1 MTKRRPL
8 DNSAGGFLLKRQQMK
23 KTSRALAVILALSL
37 TLCGCGK
44 DESLPQSA
52 AENSASTTSS
62 QEAAGESSAPQTAS
76 ATESSA
82 EPQQETDKPAS
93 AEFKVHLV
101 HTSIWQENGLT
112 NGGCEVTIYNTS
124 STDVDGWTLTATI
137 PINTEITSSWNGNI
151 TIDSKNFTATN
162 ADYNSVIPAGG
173 SVSFGFNYASPID
186 FFMRNPVVNNID
198 AKMGKPNAEASD
210 NEEQTTPAPEATS
223 TTSTTT
229 AEPATPPEPED
240 TDGTTPVSAH
250 GQLSVSGTQ
259 LVDKDGNPY
268 QLRGMSTHGL
278 TWFPDFV
285 NEDAF
290 KTLRDDWNTNV
301 VRLAMYIDEWGNGQC
316 YMNNKQGSRELLEKG
331 VDLCIKLDM
340 YVIIDWHVLN
350 PGDPTAYTDE
360 AAAFF
365 TDISEKYADYPNV
378 IYEIC
383 NEPNGDVSWS
393 GKVKPYAE
401 KIIPI
406 IRANDSDAVIIV
418 GTPTWSQDI
427 DAALADPLDFDNVMY
442 ALHFYSA
449 THTDWLRDRVTNCV
463 NSGLPVFASEFGVC
477 DASGNGAL
485 DLAQAEKWL
494 SLLDDLGI
502 SYCNWSL
509 ANKDE
514 SASAFKPSAG
524 AGGSWSENDLTEGGK
539 WIYSWFK
546 NH

>member
-1 MTKRRPL
+1 
-8 DNSAGGFLLKRQQMK
+8 MK
-23 KTSRALAVILALSL
+23 KTSGALALILALTL
-37 TLCGCGK
+37 ALCGCGK
-44 DESLPQSA
+44 DESSMSGTDSIA
-52 AENSASTTSS
+52 DTST
-62 QEAAGESSAPQTAS
+62 QESAGESTPITT
-76 ATESSA
+76 TE
-82 EPQQETDKPAS
+82 PAS
-93 AEFKVHLV
+93 LQPSVPVEGEKDPSPASFEVQLV
-101 HTSIWQENGLT
+101 HTSVWDENGLT
-112 NGGCEVTIYNTS
+112 NGGCEVTIYNTADA
-124 STDVDGWTLTATI
+124 DVDGWTLTATI

-151 TIDSKNFTATN
+151 TIDGTNFTVTN
-162 ADYNSVIPAGG
+162 AEYNATIPAGG
-173 SVSFGFNYASPID
+173 SVSFGFNYASPIS
-186 FFMRNPVVNNID
+186 FFMRTPAVNRVD
-198 AKMGKPNAEASD
+198 AKMVSASEAPA
-210 NEEQTTPAPEATS
+210 EEQTTAAS
-223 TTSTTT
+223 TAETTP
-229 AEPATPPEPED
+229 AEPAALPEPEES
-240 TDGTTPVSAH
+240 DGTTPVSAH

-259 LVDKDGNPY
+259 LVDKDGKPY
-268 QLRGMSTHGL
+268 QLRGMSTHGI

-290 KTLRDDWNTNV
+290 RTLRDEWNTNV
-301 VRLAMYIDEWGNGQC
+301 VRLAMYVDEWGNGSC
-316 YMNNKQGSRELLEKG
+316 YMNNKQGSKDLLEKG
-331 VDLCIKLDM
+331 VELCGKLDM

-365 TDISEKYADYPNV
+365 TDVSQKYADCPNV

-427 DAALADPLDFDNVMY
+427 DAALADPLDCDNVMY
-442 ALHFYSA
+442 ALHFYAA
-449 THTDWLRDRVTNCV
+449 THTDWLRDRLSSCV
-463 NSGLPVFASEFGVC
+463 NGGLPVFVSEFGVC

-485 DLAQAEKWL
+485 DLAQADKWL

-514 SASAFKPSAG
+514 SASAFRPSAG
-524 AGGSWSENDLTEGGK
+524 ASGWSESDLTEGGK
-539 WIYSWFK
+539 WIYDWFRK
-546 NH
+546 H